1 MCRVCLG
8 CLGCLGSSPAAC
20 PLCQWPL
27 CSPECGAEVAHRQ
40 ECAIFREAGLQPA
53 QETHFIYSLLSVLRV
68 LLLKEDDAAWSR
80 VSGLMDH
87 WDLFSRD
94 QRLVEGLRKLTA
106 FMQNQLGLAWVLEK
120 DVQHCYGVMKTNAMG
135 FEPRGGEG
143 QALYPLASIMSH
155 SCAANLELV
164 GELGMTV
171 AFRAKRKIVKGE
183 ELTIRYCSFLQ
194 PRYKIQEQVLRD
206 WHFSCACT
214 RCSDPSELGSY
225 FSSLQCSCGGF
236 FCSQVPGGDR
246 RRGGGQDARK
256 HLCSKCG
263 RQADLSLPLAEVDS
277 LSRELAREGYREEML
292 CALEAIPGC
301 HASHHLRTQVYM
313 ASLEEAGG
321 QAGPRLLATRA
332 AAVLRTL
339 GLLDPGCTKLQGR
352 YRGLMLEAQQELL
365 QGCGEEL
372 SGAQDRRVVLEL
384 ARGKVR
390 AARLRSDFCIVTP
403 GGKQIDTVEN
413 V

>member
-1 MCRVCLG
+1 MPRVCLG
-8 CLGCLGSSPAAC
+8 CLGGLGSSPAAC
-20 PLCQWPL
+20 PQCQWPL
-27 CSPECGAEVAHRQ
+27 CSPACEAAAGHRQ
-40 ECAIFREAGLQPA
+40 ECAIFREARLQPA

-68 LLLKEDDAAWSR
+68 LLLKEDDAAWSQ
-80 VSGLMDH
+80 VAGLMDH

-94 QRLVEGLRKLTA
+94 QRLVEGLRKLTG

-143 QALYPLASIMSH
+143 QALYPLGSIMSH

-194 PRYKIQEQVLRD
+194 PRHKIQEQVLRD

-246 RRGGGQDARK
+246 RRGGGDDARK

-263 RQADLSLPLAEVDS
+263 RQEDLSLPLAEVDS

-301 HASHHLRTQVYM
+301 HATHHLRTQLYM

-321 QAGPRLLATRA
+321 QAEPRLVATRA

-339 GLLDPGCTKLQGR
+339 GLLDAGCTKLQGR
-352 YRGLMLEAQQELL
+352 YLGLMLEAQQELL
-365 QGCGEEL
+365 RGCGEEL
-372 SGAQDRRVVLEL
+372 AGPQGRRAVLEL

-390 AARLRSDFCIVTP
+390 AARLRSDFCIGTG
-403 GGKQIDTVEN
+403 GGKLIDTVEN
-413 V
+413 L